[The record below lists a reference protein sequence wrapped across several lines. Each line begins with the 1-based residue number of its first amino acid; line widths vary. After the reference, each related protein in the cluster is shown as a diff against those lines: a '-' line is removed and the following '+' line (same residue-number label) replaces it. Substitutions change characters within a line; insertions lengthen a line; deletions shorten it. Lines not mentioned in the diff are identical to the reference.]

1 MATQTDT
8 KTSTKPREDVDPPK
22 QWNVVLIDDDHHTY
36 EYVVRMMQTL
46 FHHSAER
53 GYQVA
58 RKVDSDGR
66 AVCMTTHKELAEL
79 KRDQILAFGADPL
92 MSTSRGSMT
101 AVIEPAE
108 FEGEDDN
115 DAASNADA

>member
-58 RKVDSDGR
+58 KKVDSDGR

-108 FEGEDDN
+108 FEGEDD
-115 DAASNADA
+115 DANADA